1 MLRQHL
7 RRDKMEEWMKKAWI
21 AIGFFV
27 LIVPLGILI
36 TWNYGDAWG
45 EWGSVSDG
53 NTTWIPKEYS
63 GGAPLPDYNV
73 PGWEN
78 KIMASLGIDK
88 TLSNA
93 IGYIQQSIYSEKYA
107 KRNGLLQ
114 GIDGRVKIIAL
125 LFLIISAV
133 YAKTIDMLLFF
144 ILLSIIL
151 AVASKIPL
159 SFFIP
164 RVWFF
169 IPLFTGIIVLPA
181 TLNVVTPGK
190 EIFTLMSIKIHAAE
204 ILVARVAATSSFAIL
219 ITLTTRW
226 NDTVKAMHDLKFPK
240 VFVLVLSMSYRYI
253 FLLLDMIKNMLLS
266 RKSRVM
272 GKEKSMGSW
281 KLYSPIIAS
290 LFMKA
295 FSLNS
300 RVYYAMLAR
309 GFGNEPQTM
318 KKKNIGIKSVLFLL
332 LCISLAMTMLI
343 CERQEVIPCLLP

>member
-1 MLRQHL
+1 MS
-7 RRDKMEEWMKKAWI
+7 K
-21 AIGFFV
+21 F
-27 LIVPLGILI
+27 
-36 TWNYGDAWG
+36 
-45 EWGSVSDG
+45 
-53 NTTWIPKEYS
+53 
-63 GGAPLPDYNV
+63 
-73 PGWEN
+73 
-78 KIMASLGIDK
+78 IDK

-144 ILLSIIL
+144 IVLSMIL

-190 EIFTLMSIKIHAAE
+190 EIFTLMAIKSWHLSITKEGIHAAV

-226 NDTVKAMHDLKFPK
+226 NDTVKSMHDLKFPK
-240 VFVLVLSMSYRYI
+240 VFVLILSMSYRYI
-253 FLLLDMIKNMLLS
+253 FLLLDMIRNMLLS

-295 FSLNS
+295 FSLNG

-309 GFGNEPQTM
+309 GFGNEPQSM
-318 KKKNIGIKSVLFLL
+318 KKKSIGIKSVLFLL
-332 LCISLAMTMLI
+332 LCTSLAIAMLI
-343 CERQEVIPCLLP
+343 CERQEVVQCLLP

>member
-1 MLRQHL
+1 M
-7 RRDKMEEWMKKAWI
+7 
-21 AIGFFV
+21 
-27 LIVPLGILI
+27 
-36 TWNYGDAWG
+36 
-45 EWGSVSDG
+45 
-53 NTTWIPKEYS
+53 
-63 GGAPLPDYNV
+63 
-73 PGWEN
+73 
-78 KIMASLGIDK
+78 
-88 TLSNA
+88 
-93 IGYIQQSIYSEKYA
+93 
-107 KRNGLLQ
+107 
-114 GIDGRVKIIAL
+114 
-125 LFLIISAV
+125 
-133 YAKTIDMLLFF
+133 
-144 ILLSIIL
+144 
-151 AVASKIPL
+151 
-159 SFFIP
+159 
-164 RVWFF
+164 WFF

-190 EIFTLMSIKIHAAE
+190 EIFTLMSIKSWHLFITKEGIHAAE

-318 KKKNIGIKSVLFLL
+318 KKK
-332 LCISLAMTMLI
+332 A
-343 CERQEVIPCLLP
+343 